1 MVKRWSSG
9 VTIAAD
15 RDLPGLVRRGNASGC
30 LTASGDTSATI
41 TKVSLGL
48 LSRRS
53 LRRRGQRARTVPA
66 VKWVRRLVLAAGLL
80 LAVSGAVLAFALQPG
95 QPVNWTALGL
105 IILIVGLAVLSGA
118 VVSPRNAPNDPALRT
133 DRLIGLVQTS
143 GGALTV
149 ALAMTF
155 TVVVA
160 LVAIPLAAGPDR
172 ATVAQL
178 RSRALARSLAPTSGS
193 G

>member
-1 MVKRWSSG
+1 
-9 VTIAAD
+9 
-15 RDLPGLVRRGNASGC
+15 
-30 LTASGDTSATI
+30 
-41 TKVSLGL
+41 
-48 LSRRS
+48 
-53 LRRRGQRARTVPA
+53 
-66 VKWVRRLVLAAGLL
+66 VKWVKRLVLAAGLL

-95 QPVNWTALGL
+95 QPVDWTALGL

-172 ATVAQL
+172 ATVATAAFTGVGTIAGAYFGLRVGAEGTEQAERDRQEAQL
-178 RSRALARSLAPTSGS
+178 ALERVADKSEVQSGAVREAREEVRHEQKKESKAKRP
-193 G
+193 